1 MVARPARLGLLV
13 EAELKG
19 VHWLRMFESAL
30 AAQARFWGGQGNLI
44 LPLTKGFTDSEV
56 FWALA
61 DVFDADAFVT
71 YAPTWREMADL
82 DPGFYNQQTS
92 AWRQEITERAN
103 RQEAERFISDADG
116 KAAFHPR
123 IPEEQVKLINRR
135 LSPLSDPGPSDRQLE
150 WFDGSNPAHWPFTE
164 ISEFE
169 VLPEALTMPVI
180 GASGAARRLLI
191 TALQGRA
198 PDALRT
204 SLETRGIDS
213 IERRVDKYDVYGAVR
228 DRNLPEH
235 PGPWGLSMVGL
246 STFYTAGLLRAPV
259 ALVAGDSPWDF
270 ALFYALLRM
279 TGRAWWLPSWLR
291 RDAAY
296 RMSLES
302 SIQFDAPQEG
312 REAVVVSTSSP
323 ETRDR
328 TAETMLELHDERMDV
343 ADWRDVLPSEP
354 MRVLATDTP
363 GRARICP
370 LVDGR
375 VLELDTPSPSLVR
388 TKQAAEMRW
397 LSEARSADWAPV
409 RNNALGRSLL
419 TGGSDMVR
427 TSRNGV
433 AYFSTSSFI
442 PAAAS
447 LESVVVRPS
456 LRPLPLVGQVQ
467 ELLRQQGWQCETSD
481 KAIYARESMAL
492 FGGFDQL
499 CDAIR
504 DRGIRSI
511 IDAYRMKR
519 GVGALL
525 SSDRRRY
532 LRYANF
538 EKLLQT
544 DDARSVVEPLL
555 DQGVLTRGVVFKC
568 ARCRQDA
575 WHSAATPPDTFTCGR
590 CGLAQ
595 HADRDAWFGTA
606 EPVLSYRLA
615 EVIFQLFEH
624 DGELPLLA
632 AKDAFGS
639 SNDPLGR
646 GYELRVTPPSEKT
659 QEVDIFQSDG
669 YRLWIGEA
677 STCPQ
682 LDEKRIEFLSHLA
695 GELDAYG
702 ILLATSEVAWSDATK
717 EAANRLFPGPW
728 PRLRLLAGIRT
739 HPERDSDDES
749 GA

>member
-1 MVARPARLGLLV
+1 MAARPARLGLLV

-19 VHWLRMFESAL
+19 IHWLRMFESAL

-44 LPLTKGFTDSEV
+44 LPLTQSFTDSEV

-61 DVFDADAFVT
+61 DIFDADAFVT

-82 DPGFYNQQTS
+82 DPAFYDQQIS
-92 AWRQEITERAN
+92 AWRQEITERTS

-116 KAAFHPR
+116 QAAFHPR

-135 LSPLSDPGPSDRQLE
+135 LSPLSDPGPSDRPFK
-150 WFDGSNPAHWPFTE
+150 WFDGSNSAHWPFTE
-164 ISEFE
+164 VSDFQ
-169 VLPEALTMPVI
+169 VLPEAFSIPVTEE
-180 GASGAARRLLI
+180 SGAARRLLM
-191 TALQGRA
+191 TALRGRA
-198 PDALRT
+198 PDALVS
-204 SLETRGIDS
+204 SLEARGIEAV
-213 IERRVDKYDVYGAVR
+213 ERGVDKYDIYGAVR
-228 DRNLPEH
+228 NRNHPEH
-235 PGPWGLSMVGL
+235 PGPWDLSMIGL
-246 STFYTAGLLRAPV
+246 STFYTGRLLRTPV
-259 ALVAGDSPWDF
+259 ALVVGDSPWDF

-302 SIQFDAPQEG
+302 SIRFDAPQEG
-312 REAVVVSTSSP
+312 RQAAVVSTSSP
-323 ETRDR
+323 EMRDK
-328 TAETMLELHDERMDV
+328 TAKTMLELHDERMDV
-343 ADWRDVLPSEP
+343 ADWREVLPTEP
-354 MRVLATDTP
+354 MRVLASDTP
-363 GRARICP
+363 GRARLFP

-388 TKQAAEMRW
+388 TKQPAEMRW
-397 LSEARSADWAPV
+397 LSEVRSAGWAPV
-409 RNNALGRSLL
+409 RNRSLGHSLL
-419 TGGSDMVR
+419 TGDSDMVR

-456 LRPLPLVGQVQ
+456 LRPLPLVEQVQ
-467 ELLRQQGWQCETSD
+467 ELLRRRAWTCQTSD

-492 FGGFDQL
+492 FGGFDEL

-504 DRGIRSI
+504 DPDVRSI
-511 IDAYRMKR
+511 IDAYRQKR

-532 LRYANF
+532 LRYAHF
-538 EKLLQT
+538 EELLQA

-555 DQGVLTRGVVFKC
+555 DRGVLARGVVFKC

-575 WHSAATPPDTFTCGR
+575 WHSAATPPDTFTCDR
-590 CGLAQ
+590 CGLTQ
-595 HADRDAWFGTA
+595 EADRDAWFGTA

-615 EVIFQLFEH
+615 EVVFQLFEH

-639 SNDPLGR
+639 SDDPLGR
-646 GYELRVTPPSEKT
+646 GYELRVTPPSEKA

-677 STCPQ
+677 STCPVASPNCCKS
-682 LDEKRIEFLSHLA
+682 LGSVR
-695 GELDAYG
+695 
-702 ILLATSEVAWSDATK
+702 ATA
-717 EAANRLFPGPW
+717 
-728 PRLRLLAGIRT
+728 
-739 HPERDSDDES
+739 
-749 GA
+749 